1 MVIFLGRVVTLA
13 GMVVTLD
20 RNGGMGLI
28 TLASR
33 RRFEMPQRRMSMRR
47 IKEVL
52 RLDWIGGLSQR
63 EIARSVRMSK
73 TGVANVVCRAKA
85 AGLDWQRASGMT
97 DDELEALLYPEPQGV
112 PGGRRAA
119 PDWEEVYR
127 ELTQHRHVTLQLLWE
142 EYRAGATGP
151 TYSYS
156 RYCELYQRWKRR
168 LNVTMRQSWRAGER
182 LFVDYAGDTVAIVD
196 RKTGEVRE
204 AQLFV
209 AVLGASSY
217 TYAEVTWSQDLGDW
231 TGSHVRTFE
240 YLGGVPEIVTPD
252 NLKSG
257 VKSPHRYDPEVNRTY
272 HELAE
277 HYGFAVI
284 PARVRK
290 PRDKAKAENGVLV
303 VERWILARLRHRRFF
318 SLEEANEAIWELV
331 DQLNSKPFQ
340 KLSGSRRS
348 WFEEVERPALKP
360 LASRRWELARWKSAK
375 VGPDYHVEVDGAYY
389 SVPYGLVGERVDV
402 RATASTVEVFLRGRR
417 VASHARVLQKGA
429 ARTVAAHM
437 PKSHQEQAK
446 WTPQR
451 VQRWATKSGPNVA
464 KLTERIM
471 ASREHPQQ
479 GFRACLGIIR
489 LAGRHGAARLDKACA
504 RALALGAY
512 SYRSVA
518 SILDR
523 GLEEKPVLQEDP
535 AQPVVDHEN
544 VRGGEF
550 FAEEVPSCS

>member
-1 MVIFLGRVVTLA
+1 
-13 GMVVTLD
+13 
-20 RNGGMGLI
+20 
-28 TLASR
+28 
-33 RRFEMPQRRMSMRR
+33 MRR

-52 RLDWIGGLSQR
+52 RLVWIGGLSQR

-73 TGVANVVCRAKA
+73 TSVANVVHRAEA

-97 DDELEALLYPEPQGV
+97 DDELEALLYPEPRGM
-112 PGGRRAA
+112 PGGRRAV
-119 PDWEEVYR
+119 PDWEAVHR
-127 ELTQHRHVTLQLLWE
+127 ELAQHRHLTLQLLWE
-142 EYRAGATGP
+142 EYREGATGP

-156 RYCELYQRWKRR
+156 RYCELYHRWKRR
-168 LNVTMRQSWRAGER
+168 LNVTMRQSWKAGER
-182 LFVDYAGDTVAIVD
+182 MFVDYAGDTVAIVD

-217 TYAEVTWSQDLGDW
+217 TYAEVTWTQDLGDW

-240 YLGGVPEIVTPD
+240 AFGGVPEIVVPD

-272 HELAE
+272 HELGE
-277 HYGFAVI
+277 HYGVAVI
-284 PARVRK
+284 PARVYK

-331 DQLNSKPFQ
+331 DRLNAKPFQ
-340 KLSGSRRS
+340 KLSGSRQS

-360 LASRRWELARWKSAK
+360 LPSRRWELARWTSAK
-375 VGPDYHVEVDGAYY
+375 VGPDYHVDVDGAYY
-389 SVPYGLVGERVDV
+389 SVPYRLVGERVDV
-402 RATASTVEVFLRGRR
+402 RATASTVEVFLRGKR
-417 VASHARVLQKGA
+417 VASHGRVSPKGGPS
-429 ARTVAAHM
+429 TVAAHM
-437 PKSHQEQAK
+437 PKSHQEHAK
-446 WTPQR
+446 WTPER
-451 VQRWATKSGPNVA
+451 IERWAAKSGPNVA
-464 KLTERIM
+464 KLSERIM

-489 LAGRHGAARLDKACA
+489 LADRHGTARLDRACA
-504 RALALGAY
+504 RALALGGS

-523 GLEEKPVLQEDP
+523 GLEDKPIPQEEP
-535 AQPVVDHEN
+535 TQPVVDHEN

-550 FAEEVPSCS
+550 FAEEAPSCS